1 MLCWL
6 LLLIALI
13 NKWVTEQNHNKDQ
26 NCQILA
32 RYSKILKKSSETWRM
47 QYDRLPFPD
56 TCAWFNSLCCKF
68 FLHWKLSGLTIWFAA
83 LTNMSVNRSII
94 VVSHWVQWIVCG
106 SGRCKSSSVAFKW
119 DGGKIHYD
127 QTLHLC
133 AQIRVYTL
141 IYRIEKPGIYWMSF
155 YESIT
160 DN

>member
-1 MLCWL
+1 M
-6 LLLIALI
+6 I
-13 NKWVTEQNHNKDQ
+13 D
-26 NCQILA
+26 
-32 RYSKILKKSSETWRM
+32 
-47 QYDRLPFPD
+47 
-56 TCAWFNSLCCKF
+56 
-68 FLHWKLSGLTIWFAA
+68 FLFQACDLTLFLFYFTIIWCAA

-133 AQIRVYTL
+133 AKIRVYTL
-141 IYRIEKPGIYWMSF
+141 IYRIEEPGIYWMSF

-160 DN
+160 DNQHVLLTSNGVVMHKSFTNSLCFELGYHGYLQ